1 MEAAGEVVVVAGGSQ
16 ELMPKQSNGVS
27 HSPTDGM
34 MN

>member
-1 MEAAGEVVVVAGGSQ
+1 MGAEAAGEVEGASNQ